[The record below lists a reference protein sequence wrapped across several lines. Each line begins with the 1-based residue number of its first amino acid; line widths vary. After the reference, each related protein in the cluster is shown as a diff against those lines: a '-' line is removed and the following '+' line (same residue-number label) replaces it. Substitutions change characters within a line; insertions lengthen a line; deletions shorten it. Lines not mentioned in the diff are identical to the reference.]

1 MLRITTVRVT
11 AVSDSGENRVPLEE
25 WLGES
30 FWVEVALP
38 RKALGIS
45 VFDDM
50 RLPHS
55 AVITPNACLWVAK
68 FDAPNVTATITDCF
82 ILFHPFILVRLD

>member
-1 MLRITTVRVT
+1 MLRITAVRVT

-25 WLGES
+25 WLCES
-30 FWVEVALP
+30 FWIEVTLP

-50 RLPHS
+50 GLTHS
-55 AVITPNACLWVAK
+55 AVITPDACFRVAEL
-68 FDAPNVTATITDCF
+68 DAPNMPATITDCLV
-82 ILFHPFILVRLD
+82 LFHPFILVRLD